1 MNSLGVVVEGKTEE
15 AFVRNVLGECLQPYQ
30 LKVTPTIIGSA
41 NSRGDGGGSVSID
54 RLARDMVIS
63 SWHNDFV
70 TSLVDF
76 YGFIGKGEMT
86 VDQLESQIA
95 HSIRERVPDHPNF
108 DIFIPY
114 VQMHEFE
121 GLLFSNTSAFTEIG
135 ASKDSILQLEQIRDR
150 FPTPEDINDDSKTAP
165 SKRLENLLRR
175 YHKPRHGNTVAE
187 SIGIDKIR
195 EECPRFNEW
204 LKKLEALGS

>member
-1 MNSLGVVVEGKTEE
+1 MSTLGVVVEGKTEE
-15 AFVRNVLGECLQPYQ
+15 AFVRNVLAEYLQSYQ
-30 LKVTPTIIGSA
+30 LEVAPTIIGSA
-41 NSRGDGGGSVSID
+41 NSRGDGGGNVNID
-54 RLARDMVIS
+54 GLARDMVIS

-76 YGFIGKGEMT
+76 YGFTGKGEVT
-86 VDQLESQIA
+86 VDQLESQIT

-121 GLLFSNTSAFTEIG
+121 GLLFSNTSAFAEIN
-135 ASKDSILQLEQIRDR
+135 ASEDSILRLEQIRNS
-150 FPTPEDINDDSKTAP
+150 FPTPEDINDNSKTAP
-165 SKRLENLLRR
+165 SKRLEDLLRR
-175 YHKPRHGNTVAE
+175 YHKPRHGNLVAE
-187 SIGIDKIR
+187 AIGIDKMR

-204 LKKLEALGS
+204 LEQLEALGS

>member
-1 MNSLGVVVEGKTEE
+1 MSTLGVVVEGKTEE
-15 AFVRNVLGECLQPYQ
+15 AFVRNVLAEYLQSYQ
-30 LKVTPTIIGSA
+30 LEVAPTIIGSA
-41 NSRGDGGGSVSID
+41 NSRGDGGGNVNID
-54 RLARDMVIS
+54 GLARDMVIS

-76 YGFIGKGEMT
+76 YGFTGKGEVT
-86 VDQLESQIA
+86 VDQLESQIT

-121 GLLFSNTSAFTEIG
+121 GLLFSNTSAFAEIN
-135 ASKDSILQLEQIRDR
+135 ASEDSILRLEQIRNS
-150 FPTPEDINDDSKTAP
+150 FPTPEDINDNSKTAP
-165 SKRLENLLRR
+165 SKRLEDLLRR
-175 YHKPRHGNTVAE
+175 YHKPRHGNIVAE
-187 SIGIDKIR
+187 AIGIDKMR

-204 LKKLEALGS
+204 LERLEALGS